1 MGLDYDYDDE
11 DSCVRVMV
19 LYKVASAMGILC
31 LFSTVG
37 SRKLINVF
45 PRLSI
50 CQNIAMSEKLTQ
62 MIKQKAPKVAKSL
75 SFFV

>member
-1 MGLDYDYDDE
+1 MRLGGLVELDYYYFHDDE
-11 DSCVRVMV
+11 GSSATVMV

-50 CQNIAMSEKLTQ
+50 CQNI
-62 MIKQKAPKVAKSL
+62 I
-75 SFFV
+75 